1 MHTGRH
7 YTAVEIFFWTL
18 RDTAVFVLVAA
29 APAIAWAAFGQTWL
43 SIPWQPVALVGTAV
57 AFVTG
62 FKNNAAY
69 GRLWEARTIWGGIVN
84 MSRTWTVQ
92 VLDMPTSSTDVKRT
106 LVYRHIAWLTA
117 LRFQLR
123 EARTWEHIKT
133 QRENLEYSKRY
144 DVPEWKSDVATELT
158 PLLSEAEK
166 AHVLS
171 KKNRATHLLAA
182 QSKQLQEMVTKGELT
197 ELRFIEL
204 ERAIAALYD
213 CQGRAERIK
222 NFPYPRQFATL
233 NSYFIWMLTLSMPFA
248 LMPELA
254 KLGPHY
260 VWLTIPIASAVSW
273 IFHML
278 DKIGEASENP
288 FEGSPNDVPISTMAR
303 TIEID
308 LRELLGEAPPPGLP
322 SRNNVQM

>member
-1 MHTGRH
+1 MHIGRR
-7 YTAVEIFFWTL
+7 YSAREIFFWTL
-18 RDTAVFVLVAA
+18 RETVVFVLIPTVLTV
-29 APAIAWAAFGQTWL
+29 AWAVFGQAWL

-57 AFVTG
+57 AFVTS

-69 GRLWEARTIWGGIVN
+69 GRLWEARQIWGSIVN
-84 MSRTWTVQ
+84 GSRTWAVQ
-92 VLDMPTSSTDVKRT
+92 VLDMPTSPLDAKKA

-123 EARTWEHIKT
+123 EARGWEHIKT
-133 QRENLEYSKRY
+133 QVENLEYSRRY
-144 DVPEWKSDVATELT
+144 EVPEWKSELGAELE
-158 PLLSEAEK
+158 PLISAAEK
-166 AHVLS
+166 THVLS

-182 QSKQLQEMVTKGELT
+182 QSRTLQELSTKGELT

-204 ERAIAALYD
+204 ERAIAQLYD

-233 NSYFIWMLTLSMPFA
+233 NTYFIWMLILSLPFA

-254 KLGPHY
+254 KLGAHF

-273 IFHML
+273 IFHMI

-288 FEGSPNDVPISTMAR
+288 FEGGPNDVPISTMAR
-303 TIEID
+303 AIEID
-308 LRELLGEAPPPGLP
+308 LRELLGETPPQPLAALH
-322 SRNNVQM
+322 NIQM

>member
-1 MHTGRH
+1 MHTGRY
-7 YTAVEIFFWTL
+7 YTAIEIFFWTL
-18 RDTAVFVLVAA
+18 RETFAFIFIAA
-29 APAIAWAAFGQTWL
+29 LPAIAWAGYGHTWL

-69 GRLWEARTIWGGIVN
+69 GRLWEARQIWGGIVN
-84 MSRTWTVQ
+84 VSRTWAVQ
-92 VLDMPTSSTDVKRT
+92 VLDMPTSPLEVKRT
-106 LVYRHIAWLTA
+106 LVNRHVAWLTA

-123 EARTWEHIKT
+123 EARPWEHIKT
-133 QRENLEYSKRY
+133 QAENLAYSKRY
-144 DVPEWKSDVATELT
+144 DVPEWHSELATELT
-158 PLLSEAEK
+158 PLLSDDET

-182 QSKQLQEMVTKGELT
+182 QSRHLQELSAKGELT

-204 ERAIAALYD
+204 ERAVAALYD

-233 NSYFIWMLTLSMPFA
+233 NTYFIWMLTLSLPFA

-254 KLGPHY
+254 KLGPHF
-260 VWLTIPIASAVSW
+260 VWATIPIASAVSW

-288 FEGSPNDVPISTMAR
+288 FEGGPNDVPISTMAR
-303 TIEID
+303 AIEID
-308 LRELLGEAPPPGLP
+308 LRELLGEVPPAPLP
-322 SRNNVQM
+322 SRNNIQM

>member
-18 RDTAVFVLVAA
+18 RDTVVFVFVAA
-29 APAIAWAAFGQTWL
+29 APTVAWAAFGQNWL

-84 MSRTWTVQ
+84 VSRTWAVQ
-92 VLDMPTSSTDVKRT
+92 VLDMPTSAPDVKRT

-123 EARTWEHIKT
+123 ETRPWEHIKT
-133 QRENLEYSKRY
+133 QRENMEYAKRY
-144 DVPEWKSDVATELT
+144 DVPEWKSDLATELT
-158 PLLSEAEK
+158 PLLSDAEK
-166 AHVLS
+166 THVLS

-182 QSKQLQEMVTKGELT
+182 QSKQLQDMSTKGELT

-204 ERAIAALYD
+204 ERAIANLYD

-233 NSYFIWMLTLSMPFA
+233 NTYFIWMLTLSMPFA

-288 FEGSPNDVPISTMAR
+288 FEGGPNDVPISTMAR

-308 LRELLGEAPPPGLP
+308 LRELLGEAPPAGLP